1 MSRLGHESSG
11 YRGKQ
16 AAAQSAGQDKAM
28 SRLGHESSG
37 YQAGTQQAH
46 SAGQD
51 KAMSRLGRENLAN
64 RFRDTSAPHALS
76 CMASGLILPD
86 LNASIIH

>member
-1 MSRLGHESSG
+1 MKVLATGA
-11 YRGKQ
+11 GKQ
-16 AAAQSAGQDKAM
+16 QPRVQAKTRRCQGLGMKVLATRAGM
-28 SRLGHESSG
+28 
-37 YQAGTQQAH
+37 QQAH
-46 SAGQD
+46 SVGQD

-64 RFRDTSAPHALS
+64 LFRDTSAPHALS